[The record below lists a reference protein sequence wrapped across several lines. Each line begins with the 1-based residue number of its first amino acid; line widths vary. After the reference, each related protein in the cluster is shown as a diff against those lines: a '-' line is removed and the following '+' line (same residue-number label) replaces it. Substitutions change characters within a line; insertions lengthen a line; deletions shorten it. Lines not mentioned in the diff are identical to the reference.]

1 MAPLSLE
8 TSRLQIRWLDFDD
21 AEFIFQ
27 LVNDPDWIRFI
38 GDKGVSNLDD
48 ARNYI
53 KTGPMEMYRKHGFG
67 LNRVALKENDKAI
80 GICGILQRETL
91 SEVDLGFAFL
101 PEFRRQG
108 YAFEA
113 SEAVLEHGLTI
124 LGLQRIAAILSP
136 LNMISANL
144 LGKLGFSFERY
155 YQAKPDTDILDLYAI
170 NLINQ

>member
-1 MAPLSLE
+1 MAPLSCE

-27 LVNDPDWIRFI
+27 LLNDPDWIRFI
-38 GDKGVSNLDD
+38 GDKSVSNLDD

-53 KTGPMEMYRKHGFG
+53 ETGPMEMYRKHGFG

-91 SEVDLGFAFL
+91 AEVDLGFAFL
-101 PEFRRQG
+101 PDYRRQG

-113 SEAVLEHGLTI
+113 STAVLEHGLKI

-136 LNMISANL
+136 QNMISATL
-144 LGKLGFSFERY
+144 LGKLGFSFDRN
-155 YQAKPDTDILDLYAI
+155 YQAEPNTDILDLYI
-170 NLINQ
+170 MDMENQ

>member
-38 GDKGVSNLDD
+38 GDKGVSNLDE

-53 KTGPMEMYRKHGFG
+53 KTGPIEMYRKHGFG

-80 GICGILQRETL
+80 GICGILQREAL

-101 PEFRRQG
+101 PDYRCQG

-113 SEAVLEHGLTI
+113 SKAVLEHGLTI

-136 LNMISANL
+136 QNMISANL
-144 LGKLGFSFERY
+144 LGKLGFSFERN
-155 YQAKPDTDILDLYAI
+155 YQVKPKRDILDLYI
-170 NLINQ
+170 MDMGNQ

>member
-101 PEFRRQG
+101 SEFRRQG

>member
-101 PEFRRQG
+101 FEFRRQG

>member
-8 TSRLQIRWLDFDD
+8 TSRLQIRWLDLDD

-101 PEFRRQG
+101 TDYRRQG

-113 SEAVLEHGLTI
+113 
-124 LGLQRIAAILSP
+124 
-136 LNMISANL
+136 
-144 LGKLGFSFERY
+144 
-155 YQAKPDTDILDLYAI
+155 
-170 NLINQ
+170 

>member
-38 GDKGVSNLDD
+38 GDKGVSNFDD

-53 KTGPMEMYRKHGFG
+53 ETGPVEMYRKYGFG
-67 LNRVALKENDKAI
+67 LNRVALKANDKAI

-101 PEFRRQG
+101 PDYRRQG

-113 SEAVLEHGLTI
+113 SQAILEHGLKI

-136 LNMISANL
+136 QNMISANL
-144 LGKLGFSFERY
+144 LGKLGFRFEQN
-155 YQAKPDTDILDLYAI
+155 YQAEPDTDILDLYI
-170 NLINQ
+170 MDMGNQ

>member
-21 AEFIFQ
+21 AEFISQ

-101 PEFRRQG
+101 PDYRRQG

-113 SEAVLEHGLTI
+113 SEAILEHGLTI

-136 LNMISANL
+136 QNMASANL
-144 LGKLGFSFERY
+144 LGKLGFSFEHN
-155 YQAKPDTDILDLYAI
+155 YQAEPDTDILDLYI
-170 NLINQ
+170 MDMGNQ